1 MVDRGSSATLWVLS
15 KGRRAWQSDP
25 WHTRTGQAYPGQ
37 YGRLLPPQWAALLN
51 GRGWVGLEVFTIF
64 EFVELFI
71 YFWKFYELKQSDIR
85 ECLRLDPDHKKCSD
99 YYKMLRKLNK
109 LIERMRKSHDEQNYK
124 ECVSTAETIK
134 TLDVNSLQFYLQSQA
149 FICKCLTKAQDST
162 AAIKQCSEFIR
173 RNPNDADVLY
183 NRAQAYI
190 LEEQLEDGIYTKKLT
205 RYLMNLT
212 RT

>member
-1 MVDRGSSATLWVLS
+1 MSLTYVYW
-15 KGRRAWQSDP
+15 
-25 WHTRTGQAYPGQ
+25 
-37 YGRLLPPQWAALLN
+37 
-51 GRGWVGLEVFTIF
+51 I
-64 EFVELFI
+64 EFVLKSCPWSTEVHQLRSECFLKVGEPGKAILDIHALAKLIPDNTDAYYRLSELH
-71 YFWKFYELKQSDIR
+71 YSMGEADLALKY
-85 ECLRLDPDHKKCSD
+85 LRFPDHKKCSD

-134 TLDVNSLQFYLQSQA
+134 SLDVNSLQFYLQSQA

-205 RYLMNLT
+205 VYLINLI
-212 RT
+212 RKYLCII